1 MEIYE
6 CVLSLISGIG
16 VFILAMKIVSDSLK
30 TLAGEKMKLLL
41 RKISGNRIIGVIV
54 GALVTIVI
62 NSSAA
67 TTLMVIGFV
76 NSNMMDLY
84 QASAI
89 IIGANIGTTTTGFLA
104 SLESFNIS
112 LFLSLFCFIGVMLAF
127 IKKIKKLANLL
138 IGLGMIFVGLK
149 IMSSACD
156 DESIKSG
163 FKSVFKKIEF
173 PLLLEFLGTIFTA
186 ILQSST
192 AMTGLVIIMLSN
204 DAMTMKNALFITL
217 GANVGTCV
225 VALIGMI
232 GTNINSK
239 RAAII
244 HLTFNLVGCIV
255 FTPILW
261 IFTDGIIHC
270 LEGMTSKEGIQIA
283 LFHLFFNCLTAIITI
298 PLIKYLV
305 KFSKF
310 VIKDKKDNLV
320 EKLLSEEEDFDEILR
335 NGTIFSSL
343 ETNNEDNDKGKIKEE
358 YNINN
363 TDEEKEEINVE
374 DCKNTKM
381 TNIKSS

>member
-16 VFILAMKIVSDSLK
+16 VFILAMKLLSDSLN

-41 RKISGNRIIGVIV
+41 QKIAGNRITGVLV
-54 GALVTIVI
+54 GAFVTAVI
-62 NSSAA
+62 HSSAA

-163 FKSVFKKIEF
+163 FKSVFKKIDF

-204 DAMTMKNALFITL
+204 DAMTMKSALFITL

-363 TDEEKEEINVE
+363 TDEEKGEIDVE

>member
-16 VFILAMKIVSDSLK
+16 VFILAMKLLSDSLN

-41 RKISGNRIIGVIV
+41 QKIAGNRITGVLV
-54 GALVTIVI
+54 GAFVTAVI
-62 NSSAA
+62 HSSAA

-89 IIGANIGTTTTGFLA
+89 IIGANIGTTTTGLLA

-127 IKKIKKLANLL
+127 IKKIKKIANLL

-163 FKSVFKKIEF
+163 FKSVFKKIDF

-204 DAMTMKNALFITL
+204 QAMTMKNALFITL

-225 VALIGMI
+225 VALIGII
-232 GTNINSK
+232 GTNVNSK

-244 HLTFNLVGCIV
+244 HLTFNLLGCII

-261 IFTDGIIHC
+261 IFTDEIIYLLRGI
-270 LEGMTSKEGIQIA
+270 TSKEGIQIA
-283 LFHLFFNCLTAIITI
+283 IFHLFFNCITAIITT

-305 KFSKF
+305 NFSKF
-310 VIKDKKDNLV
+310 VIKDQKVNIE
-320 EKLLSEEEDFDEILR
+320 EKLLGEEEDVGDILR

-343 ETNNEDNDKGKIKEE
+343 DLNNKDNDKEKIKEE
-358 YNINN
+358 YNVNN
-363 TDEEKEEINVE
+363 SDEEKGEINE
-374 DCKNTKM
+374 EGKNTM
-381 TNIKSS
+381 LTNVKSN

>member
-1 MEIYE
+1 
-6 CVLSLISGIG
+6 
-16 VFILAMKIVSDSLK
+16 MKILSDSLK

-41 RKISGNRIIGVIV
+41 RKIAGNRIIGVIV

-89 IIGANIGTTTTGFLA
+89 IIGANIGTTTTGLLA

-204 DAMTMKNALFITL
+204 QAMTMKNALFITL
-217 GANVGTCV
+217 GANVDTCV

-283 LFHLFFNCLTAIITI
+283 LFHLFFNCITAIITT

-310 VIKDKKDNLV
+310 VIKDQKVNIE
-320 EKLLSEEEDFDEILR
+320 EKLLGEEEDVGDILR
-335 NGTIFSSL
+335 NGTIFSSF
-343 ETNNEDNDKGKIKEE
+343 EKNNEDNDKGKIKEE

-363 TDEEKEEINVE
+363 TDEEKGEIDVE

>member
-1 MEIYE
+1 
-6 CVLSLISGIG
+6 
-16 VFILAMKIVSDSLK
+16 
-30 TLAGEKMKLLL
+30 
-41 RKISGNRIIGVIV
+41 
-54 GALVTIVI
+54 
-62 NSSAA
+62 
-67 TTLMVIGFV
+67 
-76 NSNMMDLY
+76 
-84 QASAI
+84 
-89 IIGANIGTTTTGFLA
+89 
-104 SLESFNIS
+104 
-112 LFLSLFCFIGVMLAF
+112 
-127 IKKIKKLANLL
+127 
-138 IGLGMIFVGLK
+138 
-149 IMSSACD
+149 
-156 DESIKSG
+156 
-163 FKSVFKKIEF
+163 
-173 PLLLEFLGTIFTA
+173 
-186 ILQSST
+186 
-192 AMTGLVIIMLSN
+192 
-204 DAMTMKNALFITL
+204 MTMKSALFITL

-261 IFTDGIIHC
+261 IFTEGIIYC

-283 LFHLFFNCLTAIITI
+283 LFHLFFNCITAIITT

-363 TDEEKEEINVE
+363 TDEEKGEIGE